1 MILGF
6 LIGILL
12 FSLIEKPFNV
22 IKNKDLEF
30 PITHYFMY
38 SLNEKRSGRWNN
50 EDYQFSYNKENY
62 QDRVDGHIDVIKSR
76 LRKMGLSGW
85 IKLSKEKLAVNWSNG
100 TYDYW
105 NKLINQEKMSSLYE
119 YVVGNRA
126 IFLLYYCQIAKVMLM
141 FMLLFAIIKQIRKN
155 NKDKSFI
162 YLFTFGSFLFYLM
175 WEVSSRYSLTF
186 FPILILTFIEGLETF
201 EKILNIRNIEINLK
215 DNNKSKINFSK
226 FAGILGITVII
237 LTTFLGIINF
247 RNYARKK
254 HIYYDNVIVQ
264 YSDHDKIKIS
274 NNVITQTFIANK
286 KFNSIRIKFFN
297 MNTDKITHY
306 KFILLEEN
314 GKEIYTKE
322 FTSEKV
328 DEKGKYLKFNLGKL
342 KTNKNKEY
350 TIKIYSED
358 TNKQDTMYVYAYREY
373 EKYDVYP
380 NGKLN
385 INDEETYGDLTFK
398 VQNKRKRTYTSKKIY
413 IALMI
418 IILSIEMFSFY
429 PYIKVLKNEV

>member
-201 EKILNIRNIEINLK
+201 EKILN
-215 DNNKSKINFSK
+215 NK
-226 FAGILGITVII
+226 
-237 LTTFLGIINF
+237 
-247 RNYARKK
+247 
-254 HIYYDNVIVQ
+254 
-264 YSDHDKIKIS
+264 
-274 NNVITQTFIANK
+274 
-286 KFNSIRIKFFN
+286 
-297 MNTDKITHY
+297 
-306 KFILLEEN
+306 
-314 GKEIYTKE
+314 
-322 FTSEKV
+322 
-328 DEKGKYLKFNLGKL
+328 
-342 KTNKNKEY
+342 
-350 TIKIYSED
+350 
-358 TNKQDTMYVYAYREY
+358 
-373 EKYDVYP
+373 
-380 NGKLN
+380 
-385 INDEETYGDLTFK
+385 
-398 VQNKRKRTYTSKKIY
+398 
-413 IALMI
+413 
-418 IILSIEMFSFY
+418 
-429 PYIKVLKNEV
+429 

>member
-1 MILGF
+1 
-6 LIGILL
+6 
-12 FSLIEKPFNV
+12 
-22 IKNKDLEF
+22 
-30 PITHYFMY
+30 
-38 SLNEKRSGRWNN
+38 
-50 EDYQFSYNKENY
+50 
-62 QDRVDGHIDVIKSR
+62 
-76 LRKMGLSGW
+76 
-85 IKLSKEKLAVNWSNG
+85 
-100 TYDYW
+100 
-105 NKLINQEKMSSLYE
+105 
-119 YVVGNRA
+119 
-126 IFLLYYCQIAKVMLM
+126 
-141 FMLLFAIIKQIRKN
+141 
-155 NKDKSFI
+155 
-162 YLFTFGSFLFYLM
+162 
-175 WEVSSRYSLTF
+175 
-186 FPILILTFIEGLETF
+186 
-201 EKILNIRNIEINLK
+201 
-215 DNNKSKINFSK
+215 
-226 FAGILGITVII
+226 
-237 LTTFLGIINF
+237 
-247 RNYARKK
+247 
-254 HIYYDNVIVQ
+254 
-264 YSDHDKIKIS
+264 
-274 NNVITQTFIANK
+274 
-286 KFNSIRIKFFN
+286 

-306 KFILLEEN
+306 KFILIEEN